1 MVGHDKVFIIR
12 NHTTILHTVPNLR
25 FLSKNCSISFEVQ
38 LWVKLFDKF

>member
-25 FLSKNCSISFEVQ
+25 FLSKKNVQ
-38 LWVKLFDKF
+38 YLLKFNFG